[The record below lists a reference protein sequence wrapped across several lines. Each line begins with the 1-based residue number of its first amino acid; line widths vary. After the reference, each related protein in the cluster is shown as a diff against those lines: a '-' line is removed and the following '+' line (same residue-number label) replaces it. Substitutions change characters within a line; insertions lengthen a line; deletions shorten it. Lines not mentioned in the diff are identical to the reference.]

1 MNELEQ
7 LQTRCV
13 SHEIR
18 NQVSICE
25 MYSEI
30 IKRNLEKEEMLN
42 DSVSNAIDCIKKALK
57 IIGNTLMDLKT
68 ITNFEP
74 KVCDLRCLIEQSVLL
89 SRAYTH
95 GKTININCNVKN
107 TAPVYADENKF
118 IACIVNILKNGV
130 EAIEEKGEINV
141 SAKVDNKNAV
151 ILISNNGKPI
161 SKDKQKT
168 IFEEGYTTK
177 ATGSGL
183 GLHICRKNLENMH
196 STLHLNKS
204 NDKITEFEIQ
214 IPVYASL

>member
-30 IKRNLEKEEMLN
+30 IKKNLEKEEMLN

-57 IIGNTLMDLKT
+57 IIGNTLIDLKT

-74 KVCDLRCLIEQSVLL
+74 KVCDLKYLIEQSVLL

-95 GKTININCNVKN
+95 GKTININCNVKD
-107 TAPVYADENKF
+107 TASVYADENKF

-141 SAKVDNKNAV
+141 NAKVDNGNAV
-151 ILISNNGKPI
+151 ILVSNNGKPI

-177 ATGSGL
+177 VTGSGL

-196 STLHLNKS
+196 ATLHLNKS
-204 NDKITEFEIQ
+204 NDKTTEFEIQ

>member
-30 IKRNLEKEEMLN
+30 IKIHIEKENIQNE
-42 DSVSNAIDCIKKALK
+42 SIKNAINCIKKSLK
-57 IIGNTLMDLKT
+57 IIGNTLIDLKT

-74 KVCDLRCLIEQSVLL
+74 KVCDLKYLVEESILL
-89 SRAYTH
+89 SKAYTH
-95 GKTININCNVKN
+95 GKSINIKCTIKN
-107 TAPVYADENKF
+107 TAQIYVDENKF

-130 EAIEEKGEINV
+130 EAIEEKGNINITTEV
-141 SAKVDNKNAV
+141 KNATASV
-151 ILISNNGKPI
+151 KISNDGKPI

-168 IFEEGYTTK
+168 IFEEGFTTK
-177 ATGSGL
+177 VTGSGL
-183 GLHICRKNLENMH
+183 GLHICKKNLENMY
-196 STLHLNKS
+196 STLTLNTS
-204 NDKITEFEIQ
+204 TEKITEFEIQ
-214 IPVYASL
+214 VPVYTSL